1 MAAPVN
7 LGLACGGNMA
17 ELFVRPIPTNE
28 RCAFGNNLLLFFG
41 LVIREKGSNSILHV
55 VVLVVV
61 VVR

>member
-1 MAAPVN
+1 
-7 LGLACGGNMA
+7 MA

-41 LVIREKGSNSILHV
+41 LVIREKGSILHV
-55 VVLVVV
+55 VV